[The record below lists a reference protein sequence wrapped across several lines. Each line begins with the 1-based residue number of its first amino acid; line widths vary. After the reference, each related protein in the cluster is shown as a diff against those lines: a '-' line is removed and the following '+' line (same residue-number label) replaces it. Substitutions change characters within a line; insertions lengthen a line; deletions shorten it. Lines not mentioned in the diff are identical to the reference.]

1 MDQSAINKIIL
12 DNSTAEDPNKRV
24 EKLEK
29 EVMILKGSIKKL
41 IVDIREQMN
50 NAENPFLN
58 IQQLQMPAQ
67 APVIKEDPIE
77 LDVPENPDMPEG
89 MEGGVKKSDKPKKPK
104 KPKAGPGEEE
114 ELEPEE
120 TAGDDPREPMAEDD
134 MDAALPSDE
143 AAGPKPLQPEFSR
156 RDLDVMKDFEEQK
169 KMLEAMKSKT
179 IESGPAALTGSKRMD
194 PYTMNQIMDW
204 TRMMLRKN
212 GPDRMRDLLE
222 MYVSTGYI
230 SEETKV
236 IVQRMAKLMEAE
248 PTRPPKRLDIKEC
261 VSDLYTLYVIL
272 NPGDKVLD
280 SNMLSVLLNAEDRY

>member
-12 DNSTAEDPNKRV
+12 DASAEDPGKKV

-29 EVMILKGSIKKL
+29 EIIIIKGSIKKL

-58 IQQLQMPAQ
+58 IQQMHMPQQMPMAN
-67 APVIKEDPIE
+67 EDTGSPEVPEVPE
-77 LDVPENPDMPEG
+77 LDDEEPE
-89 MEGGVKKSDKPKKPK
+89 SKKPASKDK
-104 KPKAGPGEEE
+104 KRRRQSDEDLEEE
-114 ELEPEE
+114 
-120 TAGDDPREPMAEDD
+120 A
-134 MDAALPSDE
+134 SDE
-143 AAGPKPLQPEFSR
+143 GRKDSDHLQQGLSR
-156 RDLDVMKDFEEQK
+156 RDLEMISEFEEQK

-179 IESGPAALTGSKRMD
+179 SASGPASLTGSKRID

-212 GPDRMRDLLE
+212 GSERMKDLLE

-230 SEETKV
+230 GEETKA
-236 IVQRMAKLMEAE
+236 IIQRMSKLMESE

-272 NPGDKVLD
+272 NPGDKDLD
-280 SNMLSVLLNAEDRY
+280 SKMLTVLLNPEDRY

>member
-1 MDQSAINKIIL
+1 MDQSAINKIIM
-12 DNSTAEDPNKRV
+12 DSSSTEDPNKRV

-77 LDVPENPDMPEG
+77 LEVPDNPEMDEDERAPK
-89 MEGGVKKSDKPKKPK
+89 KKSQKDKKRKKPVEDDLEEDLEDDRADGNGQDEDELAKPK
-104 KPKAGPGEEE
+104 
-114 ELEPEE
+114 
-120 TAGDDPREPMAEDD
+120 
-134 MDAALPSDE
+134 S
-143 AAGPKPLQPEFSR
+143 LQPGFSK
-156 RDLDVMKDFEEQK
+156 RDLEMINEFEEQK

-179 IESGPAALTGSKRMD
+179 SAAGPASLTNSKRID

-212 GPDRMRDLLE
+212 GGERMKDLLE

-230 SEETKV
+230 SDETKA
-236 IVQRMAKLMEAE
+236 IVQRMSKLKESEA
-248 PTRPPKRLDIKEC
+248 TRHPKRLDIKEC

-272 NPGDKVLD
+272 NPGDKDLD
-280 SNMLSVLLNAEDRY
+280 SKMLTVLLNPEDRY

>member
-1 MDQSAINKIIL
+1 MDQSAINKIIM
-12 DNSTAEDPNKRV
+12 DSSGGDDPNKKV

-77 LDVPENPDMPEG
+77 LDVPDNPDLDDDEA
-89 MEGGVKKSDKPKKPK
+89 EAKPKQKPRK
-104 KPKAGPGEEE
+104 KGKKKKEAEFEDEE
-114 ELEPEE
+114 ELEDEE
-120 TAGDDPREPMAEDD
+120 EAEAKAEKPSRDRDAEDR
-134 MDAALPSDE
+134 A
-143 AAGPKPLQPEFSR
+143 KPGLTP
-156 RDLDVMKDFEEQK
+156 RDLEMISEFEEQK
-169 KMLEAMKSKT
+169 KMLEAMKNKT
-179 IESGPAALTGSKRMD
+179 SETGPASLTSSKRID

-212 GPDRMRDLLE
+212 GPERMRDLLE

-248 PTRPPKRLDIKEC
+248 PVRPPKRLDIKEC

-280 SNMLSVLLNAEDRY
+280 SNMLSVLLNPEDRY

>member
-1 MDQSAINKIIL
+1 MDQSAINKIIV
-12 DNSTAEDPNKRV
+12 DSTATEDSNKRV

-77 LDVPENPDMPEG
+77 LDVPDNPDLDDEEPG
-89 MEGGVKKSDKPKKPK
+89 AKKSKPKNKGRKTPKEGGLEED
-104 KPKAGPGEEE
+104 GEE
-114 ELEPEE
+114 L
-120 TAGDDPREPMAEDD
+120 G
-134 MDAALPSDE
+134 DE
-143 AAGPKPLQPEFSR
+143 AAEDRADRSARARDTGDRAKPDLAKGDLTK
-156 RDLDVMKDFEEQK
+156 RDLEMINEFEEQK
-169 KMLEAMKSKT
+169 KMLEAMKSRT
-179 IESGPAALTGSKRMD
+179 SAAGPASLTGSKRID

-212 GPDRMRDLLE
+212 GSDRMKDLLE

-230 SEETKV
+230 SEETKA
-236 IVQRMAKLMEAE
+236 IVQRMSKLMESE

-272 NPGDKVLD
+272 NPGDKDLD
-280 SNMLSVLLNAEDRY
+280 SKMLTVLLNPEDRY

>member
-1 MDQSAINKIIL
+1 MDQSAINKIVM
-12 DNSTAEDPNKRV
+12 DSTATEDSSKRV

-77 LDVPENPDMPEG
+77 LDVPENPDLDDEEPG
-89 MEGGVKKSDKPKKPK
+89 TKKSKPKNKGRKPTK
-104 KPKAGPGEEE
+104 ESGLGEDEE
-114 ELEPEE
+114 ELEDEATGDRADRSARDRE
-120 TAGDDPREPMAEDD
+120 AGDRAKGD
-134 MDAALPSDE
+134 LT
-143 AAGPKPLQPEFSR
+143 R
-156 RDLDVMKDFEEQK
+156 RDLEMINEFEEQK
-169 KMLEAMKSKT
+169 KMLEAMKSRT
-179 IESGPAALTGSKRMD
+179 SAAGPASLTGSKRID

-212 GPDRMRDLLE
+212 GSDRMKDLLE

-230 SEETKV
+230 SEETKA
-236 IVQRMAKLMEAE
+236 IVQRMSKLMESE

-272 NPGDKVLD
+272 NPGDKDLD
-280 SNMLSVLLNAEDRY
+280 SKMLTVLLNPEDRY

>member
-12 DNSTAEDPNKRV
+12 ESGEDPNKRV

-67 APVIKEDPIE
+67 APVIKEDPIQF
-77 LDVPENPDMPEG
+77 DVPDNPDLDE
-89 MEGGVKKSDKPKKPK
+89 EEEEERETKKPK
-104 KPKAGPGEEE
+104 KPKNKGRKKPQEEFEDE
-114 ELEPEE
+114 EDL
-120 TAGDDPREPMAEDD
+120 EDD
-134 MDAALPSDE
+134 SGYPGDE
-143 AAGPKPLQPEFSR
+143 DMAKPKSPQPGLSK
-156 RDLDVMKDFEEQK
+156 RDLEMINEFEEQK

-179 IESGPAALTGSKRMD
+179 SAAGPASLTNSKRID

-212 GPDRMRDLLE
+212 GSERMKDLLE

-230 SEETKV
+230 SDETKA
-236 IVQRMAKLMEAE
+236 IVQRMSKLMESE

-272 NPGDKVLD
+272 NPGDKDLD
-280 SNMLSVLLNAEDRY
+280 SKMLTVLLNPEDRY

>member
-1 MDQSAINKIIL
+1 MDQSAINKIIM
-12 DNSTAEDPNKRV
+12 DSSTEDPNKRV

-77 LDVPENPDMPEG
+77 LDVPDNPDMDED
-89 MEGGVKKSDKPKKPK
+89 EEREAKKPRKPRNKGRK
-104 KPKAGPGEEE
+104 KPREDEFEEDE
-114 ELEPEE
+114 ELE
-120 TAGDDPREPMAEDD
+120 DDRMDQRFPGEDEL
-134 MDAALPSDE
+134 AK
-143 AAGPKPLQPEFSR
+143 PKPPQGLSK
-156 RDLDVMKDFEEQK
+156 RDLEMINEFEEQK
-169 KMLEAMKSKT
+169 KMLEAMKNKT
-179 IESGPAALTGSKRMD
+179 SEAGPASLTGSKRID

-212 GPDRMRDLLE
+212 GSERMKDLLE

-230 SEETKV
+230 SDETKA
-236 IVQRMAKLMEAE
+236 IVQRMSKLMEAE

-272 NPGDKVLD
+272 NPGDKDLD
-280 SNMLSVLLNAEDRY
+280 SKMLTVLLNPEDR

>member
-12 DNSTAEDPNKRV
+12 DSSSTEDPNKRV

-77 LDVPENPDMPEG
+77 LDVPDNPELDE
-89 MEGGVKKSDKPKKPK
+89 EEREEKKKSSKGKKRKKP
-104 KPKAGPGEEE
+104 AEGDFEEE
-114 ELEPEE
+114 EVEE
-120 TAGDDPREPMAEDD
+120 DREDRKYPGEDEL
-134 MDAALPSDE
+134 ARFKA
-143 AAGPKPLQPEFSR
+143 LQPGFSK
-156 RDLDVMKDFEEQK
+156 RDLDMINEFEEQK

-179 IESGPAALTGSKRMD
+179 SEAGPASLTGSKRID

-212 GPDRMRDLLE
+212 GSERMKDLLE

-230 SEETKV
+230 SDETKA
-236 IVQRMAKLMEAE
+236 IVQRMSKLMESE

-272 NPGDKVLD
+272 NPGDKDLD
-280 SNMLSVLLNAEDRY
+280 SKMLTVLLNPEDRY